1 MAKAKGKG
9 GDVESEVWA
18 AIAAFEQILE
28 AMPND
33 RASLD
38 ALADAYEQ
46 IGDLAKAKEYL
57 VRLGS
62 VLVEEGD
69 IAGAQG
75 ILEKVKGYAADDPEA
90 EELVA
95 QIEALGGPAPVERPK
110 AKKEAPKPGKKGMPK
125 GVRAVFNMADELSC
139 AWNLMEAGELT
150 QEEYASVVQDLTDM
164 SSGETEHTISVL
176 HVLEG
181 RQFKNLDKIMGYVAK
196 QCETPIISLSNFELR
211 TDVFGLIPDE
221 FTMKCGAVAFE
232 TLGDDVL
239 VAILNPYNTQIRKD
253 VKAITGRTCHFF
265 LAMPSEFDQ
274 LVTNGKEAIAEK
286 ALLEA
291 EAEEDE
297 E

>member
-1 MAKAKGKG
+1 MAKAKG

-46 IGDLAKAKEYL
+46 IGDLAKAKEYI
-57 VRLGS
+57 VRLGN
-62 VLVEEGD
+62 VLVDEGD
-69 IAGAQG
+69 VAGAQG
-75 ILEKVKGYAADDPEA
+75 ILERVRQYAGDDEA
-90 EELVA
+90 AEDLVA
-95 QIEALGGPAPVERPK
+95 QIEALGGPAPVETPK
-110 AKKEAPKPGKKGMPK
+110 AKKEAAKPQKKGLPK
-125 GVRAVFNMADELSC
+125 GVRATFNMADELSC

-181 RQFKNLDKIMGYVAK
+181 RQFKNLDKIMGYIAK
-196 QCETPIISLSNFELR
+196 QCDTPIISLPSFEMRL
-211 TDVFGLIPDE
+211 DVFETIPVE
-221 FTMKCGAVAFE
+221 YMRKCGAVAFE
-232 TLGDDVL
+232 SLGDSVL
-239 VAILNPYNTQIRKD
+239 VAILNPYNAQVKKD
-253 VKAITGRTCHFF
+253 VQAIADQQCHFY

-274 LVTNGKEAIAEK
+274 LVEKGREALAEK
-286 ALLEA
+286 VLLEA
-291 EAEEDE
+291 EAEDDDE
-297 E
+297 

>member
-1 MAKAKGKG
+1 MAKG

-46 IGDLAKAKEYL
+46 IGDLAKAKEYIL
-57 VRLGS
+57 RLGG
-62 VLVEEGD
+62 VYVDEGD
-69 IAGAQG
+69 AAGAQG
-75 ILEKVKGYAADDPEA
+75 LLEKIKGYAADDPDA

-95 QIEALGGPAPVERPK
+95 QIEALGGPEPVETSK
-110 AKKEAPKPGKKGMPK
+110 AKKEAPKSEKRGMPK

-139 AWNLMEAGELT
+139 AWNLMEADELT

-181 RQFKNLDKIMGYVAK
+181 RQFKNLDKIMGHIAK
-196 QCETPIISLSNFELR
+196 QCQTPIISLSCFELR
-211 TDVFGLIPDE
+211 TDIFEKIPDE
-221 FTMKCGAVAFE
+221 FMVKCGALAFE
-232 TLGDDVL
+232 TLGEDVL

-253 VKAITGRTCHFF
+253 VEAITGQTCHFF
-265 LAMPSEFDQ
+265 LAMPSEFDK
-274 LVTNGKEAIAEK
+274 LVESGKEAVAEK
-286 ALLEA
+286 ALM
-291 EAEEDE
+291 EAEEE